1 MTFRRDRILR
11 AGLLVLLALPAL
23 AGTGSDP
30 LAEAASAIEQGD
42 GISAEVAAR
51 RALRAGASEEAV
63 SAYLGE
69 AAILEDDLVEA
80 RRWLGP
86 GRFDAASAQRGFH
99 ALGRLELASEDF
111 AAAARAFDRALQA
124 GGGSARLWVDIGR
137 MRYRGGEQHLAADAA
152 ARALAIDP
160 MEPQALAFRGILIRE
175 SKGLLAALPWFAGAV
190 KRAPGDIG
198 LLGEYAATL
207 GELGRYKEM
216 LRIARRMVAIDRE
229 HPRAYYLQAVLA
241 ARARRN
247 DLARRLLWRTEGA
260 YAETPAGI
268 LLEGVLEYRSGN
280 PALAVERF
288 DELARRQPDN
298 RMVAQ
303 LLGRALLAV
312 GDEEEVVARFEA
324 LTAVPG
330 APPYLLTLVARAH
343 EQAGRRDLASPFLD
357 RAALGPDRTIRALPL
372 TREGELAIYRWGD
385 EPARPEV
392 AVQLVRQMLSQGRAA
407 EAAVFARE
415 LTRRYPGSA
424 DIEVLAGDASLL
436 AGDPAAAMA
445 FYGSAAKVRWNAAL
459 AERIAA
465 AQRLLGRRSQAE
477 QALAAYHAAHPGE
490 RSIAAALGR
499 EAAANGDWRRAAVLL
514 GRAAG
519 LSGGAGDPELL
530 AHLARAQLAT
540 GDLPSAHA
548 SAGRAYRLQR
558 SSVRATEAL
567 AAVSAARQ
575 DGAGSDVLFAK
586 VRRMASEPALALR

>member
-1 MTFRRDRILR
+1 MTFRREVLL

-51 RALRAGASEEAV
+51 QAHEAGASEEAV
-63 SAYLGE
+63 AAYLGE
-69 AAILEDDLVEA
+69 AALLEDDPVEA
-80 RRWLGP
+80 RRWLRP
-86 GRFDAASAQRGFH
+86 GRFNTASAQRGFH
-99 ALGRLELASEDF
+99 ALGRLELVYGDF

-152 ARALAIDP
+152 ARALAIDAK
-160 MEPQALAFRGILIRE
+160 EPQALAFRGILIRE
-175 SKGLLAALPWFAGAV
+175 SQGLLAALPWFAGALE
-190 KRAPGDIG
+190 RAPGDIG

-216 LRIARRMVAIDRE
+216 LRIARRMVEIDRE

-241 ARARRN
+241 ARAGRD

-260 YAETPAGI
+260 YAETPAGM

-280 PALAVERF
+280 PALAVELF

-324 LTAVPG
+324 LAAMPG

-343 EQAGRRDLASPFLD
+343 EQAGRRDLASPLLD
-357 RAALGPDRTIRALPL
+357 RAALGPDRTIRPLPL

-385 EPARPEV
+385 EPARPQV

-407 EAAVFARE
+407 EAAVFAGE

-424 DIEVLAGDASLL
+424 DIEVLAGDAALL
-436 AGDPAAAMA
+436 AGDAAAAIA

-459 AERIAA
+459 TERIAA
-465 AQRLLGRRSQAE
+465 AQRLLGSGRQAE
-477 QALAAYHAAHPGE
+477 QALAAYHAAYPGE

-499 EAAANGDWRRAAVLL
+499 EAAENGNWRRAAVLL
-514 GRAAG
+514 GRAAR

-530 AHLARAQLAT
+530 AHLSRAQLAT
-540 GDLPSAHA
+540 GDVSSAHA
-548 SAGRAYRLQR
+548 SARRAYRLQR

-575 DGAGSDVLFAK
+575 DGAGSDLLLAK
-586 VRRMASEPALALR
+586 ARRMASQPALALR